1 VTLCRE
7 WIVKK
12 LGIKSVKREFT
23 ITSVNQTNEHKTGKE
38 VSVAVSSID
47 RTGYLY
53 QWTQSHTSLR

>member
-1 VTLCRE
+1 MTLCRE

-47 RTGYLY
+47 RTG
-53 QWTQSHTSLR
+53 